1 MNSKEKR
8 AELQSILSIIDENC
22 CPNFFLTGRSYSSLE
37 KRAID
42 LADEIQKRKLVD
54 FSGTKQDFSIV
65 IPYFNEPGA
74 AKSFVD
80 RLAESISIAR
90 DCYYQYRGIV
100 IIEFDKEWSKR
111 GINNP
116 LRTVFDYI
124 KSQKELCFIL
134 LAINSKES
142 DYISSIYNELCSMD
156 LWLPLEVESASPEEC
171 LDYVK
176 ATAGHF
182 KLSIPEDVSEAL
194 LKMFRQRDETNI
206 SNEEAAESL
215 VKQILF
221 KRLVNSNHSPEIDI
235 SEISYLN
242 SSSRAHFSRQIGFI
256 PDNR

>member
-1 MNSKEKR
+1 MNRKEKR
-8 AELQSILSIIDENC
+8 TGLQSILSKIDENC

-37 KRAID
+37 KKAMD
-42 LADEIQKRKLVD
+42 LADEIQRRRLVD
-54 FSGTKQDFSIV
+54 FSGAKQDFSIV
-65 IPYFNEPGA
+65 IPYFNEPKA

-111 GINNP
+111 GVNSS
-116 LRTVFDYI
+116 LRTVFDYM
-124 KSQKELCFIL
+124 KTRSELCFIL
-134 LAINSKES
+134 LAVTGKES
-142 DYISSIYNELCSMD
+142 GNLGTIYSELCSMD

-171 LDYVK
+171 ADYVK

-194 LKMFRQRDETNI
+194 LEMFRQRDETNI

-221 KRLVNSNHSPEIDI
+221 RRLVNSDHSPEIDI

-242 SSSRAHFSRQIGFI
+242 GSANTHPSRQIGFI
-256 PDNR
+256 KDNR